1 MKYLIDT
8 HTFLWFN
15 EGSSELSIKA
25 KNLIA
30 DKTNEIFISIASLW
44 EISIKTAIGK
54 LEIVGEYELIIEDVT
69 DNEIEIL
76 SINFAHTVVQNRLPL
91 HHRDPFD
98 RMIISQAIVE
108 NIDVISK
115 DEQFDVYLKN
125 ESVKRIWL

>member
-1 MKYLIDT
+1 M
-8 HTFLWFN
+8 
-15 EGSSELSIKA
+15 
-25 KNLIA
+25 
-30 DKTNEIFISIASLW
+30 
-44 EISIKTAIGK
+44 
-54 LEIVGEYELIIEDVT
+54 IIEDVT
-69 DNEIEIL
+69 DNEIGIL
-76 SINFAHTVVQNRLPL
+76 SVNFAHTVVQNRLPL

>member
-1 MKYLIDT
+1 M
-8 HTFLWFN
+8 
-15 EGSSELSIKA
+15 
-25 KNLIA
+25 
-30 DKTNEIFISIASLW
+30 
-44 EISIKTAIGK
+44 
-54 LEIVGEYELIIEDVT
+54 IIEDVT

-76 SINFAHTVVQNRLPL
+76 SVNFTHTVVQNRLPL
-91 HHRDPFD
+91 YHRDPFD